1 MAENQEVQRSKL
13 LLAILDGII
22 EKKGKDIVNID
33 FSKVENAI
41 CQNFIICHGDSNTQ
55 VDAIA
60 DNVVKQVSEK
70 LETKVLHKEGFENC
84 QWVLLD
90 YADII
95 VHVFQKEYRDY
106 YKLEELW
113 ADAKIETIDSE

>member
-1 MAENQEVQRSKL
+1 MQDDKL
-13 LLAILDGII
+13 LLTILDGII
-22 EKKGKDIVNID
+22 EKKGKEIVNID
-33 FSKVENAI
+33 FTRVENAI

-70 LETKVLHKEGFENC
+70 LSTKVLHKEGLENC
-84 QWVLLD
+84 HWVLLD
-90 YADII
+90 YADIV
-95 VHVFQKEYRDY
+95 VHIFQKEYRDY

-113 ADAKIETIDSE
+113 ADAEIEMIDSE